1 MRKVARR
8 IIFGLLGFVVLALL
22 LDGVTGVVQPRLES
36 GDAEGVLHTFDEDGQ
51 RHEARMIVIEDGD
64 VLWVQSGHHFRGWYH
79 RLRKN
84 PSVELERGGQRLPY
98 RAVAL
103 ETPEAKAH
111 MREMLIERV
120 GFAGFYLIRT
130 VLLFADVK
138 PVRLDPL
145 PETSPQPGAWPPAD
159 GPAGSR

>member
-1 MRKVARR
+1 MAVRKIALRVALG
-8 IIFGLLGFVVLALL
+8 IVGLAAVALL
-22 LDGVTGVVQPRLES
+22 LDGVAAIVQPSFEP

-51 RHEARMIVIEDGD
+51 RHEARMIIIEDGE

-84 PSVELERGGQRLPY
+84 PKVELERGGVRRPY

-120 GFAGFYLIRT
+120 GLVRFYLIRT
-130 VLLFADVK
+130 FLLFADVK
-138 PVRLDPL
+138 PVRLDPPPDAAGP
-145 PETSPQPGAWPPAD
+145 PEA
-159 GPAGSR
+159 

>member
-1 MRKVARR
+1 MRKVATR
-8 IIFGLLGFVVLALL
+8 IVLALL
-22 LDGVTGVVQPRLES
+22 GWVAVVLLLDGMAAVFQPSLER
-36 GDAEGVLHTFDEDGQ
+36 GDAEGVLHTFDEDG
-51 RHEARMIVIEDGD
+51 RRYETRMIVIEDGE

-84 PSVELERGGQRLPY
+84 PIVELERAGERSPY
-98 RAVAL
+98 RALAL

-120 GFAGFYLIRT
+120 GLVRFHLIRSF
-130 VLLFADVK
+130 LLFADVK

-145 PETSPQPGAWPPAD
+145 PGPTGTGRPPE
-159 GPAGSR
+159 S